1 MDFKKLAGSA
11 VRGLMVIVI
20 AAGLAGCDTGTPQGK
35 MPGDFT
41 GGTNSAPSHNSG
53 MGSGDLLA
61 VNDKLIISF
70 NDLVVAVPPVD
81 CQIRDD
87 GSVTLILNQTF
98 QAAGKTIGEFEK
110 EIRARY
116 VPKFYV
122 NMTPTVK
129 SQERFFVVGG
139 EVRQPNRYVYLSK
152 MTVLRAIDSAGG
164 FTDFARKTRVI
175 ITRANGRQ
183 ITVNCT
189 RALEHPEFDLE
200 VFPGDQIT
208 VKKRWF

>member
-1 MDFKKLAGSA
+1 MDFTKLAGLA
-11 VRGLMVIVI
+11 LRGLMVLGI
-20 AAGLAGCDTGTPQGK
+20 AAGLAGCETGTPTGK
-35 MPGDFT
+35 MPVDTT
-41 GGTNSAPSHNSG
+41 GGKSPATSATA
-53 MGSGDLLA
+53 SGDLLA
-61 VNDKLIISF
+61 VNDKLIVSF
-70 NDLVVAVPPVD
+70 NDLVIAVPPVD

-164 FTDFARKTRVI
+164 FTDFARRSRVT
-175 ITRANGRQ
+175 ITRASGKQ
-183 ITVNCT
+183 ITVNCV
-189 RALEHPEFDLE
+189 RALEHPELDLD
-200 VFPGDQIT
+200 VFPGDKIT
-208 VKKRWF
+208 VKKRLF

>member
-11 VRGLMVIVI
+11 LRGLMVMVI
-20 AAGLAGCDTGTPQGK
+20 AAGLAGCETGTPPGK

-41 GGTNSAPSHNSG
+41 GGTNSVPAHPSATA
-53 MGSGDLLA
+53 SGDLLA
-61 VNDKLIISF
+61 VNDKLIVSF

-116 VPKFYV
+116 VPTFYV

-129 SQERFFVVGG
+129 SQERFIVVGG

-164 FTDFARKTRVI
+164 FTDFANKSRVT

-183 ITVNCT
+183 ITVNCA
-189 RALEHPEFDLE
+189 RALEHPEIDLD
-200 VFPGDQIT
+200 VFPGDKVW

>member
-1 MDFKKLAGSA
+1 MDFKTLAGS
-11 VRGLMVIVI
+11 VLRGLMVMVI
-20 AAGLAGCDTGTPQGK
+20 AAGLAGCETGTPPSK
-35 MPGDFT
+35 MPGDT
-41 GGTNSAPSHNSG
+41 TVGKTPAPSATA
-53 MGSGDLLA
+53 SGDLLA
-61 VNDKLIISF
+61 VNDKLIVSF

-81 CQIRDD
+81 CQIRED

-129 SQERFFVVGG
+129 SQERFLVVGG

-164 FTDFARKTRVI
+164 FTDFANRSHVT
-175 ITRANGRQ
+175 ITRANGKQ
-183 ITVNCT
+183 VTVNCK
-189 RALEHPEFDLE
+189 RALEHPELDLD
-200 VFPGDQIT
+200 VFPGDKIW
-208 VKKRWF
+208 VKKRIL